1 MKTKLVYI
9 LVILAMVLSIGV
21 GVWVML
27 SPRQM
32 EPIKKYIA
40 IPLKDDNL
48 TEITE
53 TVEMSASA
61 KEFTPEERAV
71 EAKETFLAQMEF
83 VGVDTENDPY
93 WKALYAA
100 VNSAEYLEYQKRQN
114 ARVGTDLDLWWGFL
128 ESKGLSSGRMAQEE
142 RFREHFPT
150 GEYAEYEPD
159 MRKRLAELFLETGLL
174 PTATNDEENVR
185 QTIGVLS
192 QFRSEAEA
200 NDVWMRGYF
209 NGYVGDLEWAQEV
222 RENAASIVTDADSV
236 NAVPTFTES
245 APVAE
250 PMPAKVA
257 EENLGSEPE
266 PLLFSEETPTAEGLK
281 QVPSTVEEI
290 EAELL
295 KTLFPDE
302 RELPTE
308 SSIENV
314 VREQFSP
321 QRFNAALQTL
331 SQYGPQEGLRR
342 LKVSDP
348 EIAIY
353 VERLIQR
360 NKETGK

>member
-1 MKTKLVYI
+1 MMK
-9 LVILAMVLSIGV
+9 
-21 GVWVML
+21 
-27 SPRQM
+27 R
-32 EPIKKYIA
+32 
-40 IPLKDDNL
+40 
-48 TEITE
+48 
-53 TVEMSASA
+53 MSGKRSVSCRS
-61 KEFTPEERAV
+61 F
-71 EAKETFLAQMEF
+71 EAKQ
-83 VGVDTENDPY
+83 
-93 WKALYAA
+93 
-100 VNSAEYLEYQKRQN
+100 
-114 ARVGTDLDLWWGFL
+114 
-128 ESKGLSSGRMAQEE
+128 
-142 RFREHFPT
+142 
-150 GEYAEYEPD
+150 
-159 MRKRLAELFLETGLL
+159 
-174 PTATNDEENVR
+174 R
-185 QTIGVLS
+185 QT
-192 QFRSEAEA
+192 
-200 NDVWMRGYF
+200 DVWMRGYF

-236 NAVPTFTES
+236 DAVPAFTES

-250 PMPAKVA
+250 PTPAKVA
-257 EENLGSEPE
+257 EETLGSEPE

-321 QRFNAALQTL
+321 QRFNAAVQTL

-342 LKVSDP
+342 LKASDP